1 MLPVLGMRVRG
12 RVIGIDMVRHGW
24 ARLIVLEGLQYPIKT
39 TRSPATRL
47 PVSLAD
53 RPQFSL

>member
-24 ARLIVLEGLQYPIKT
+24 ARLV
-39 TRSPATRL
+39 
-47 PVSLAD
+47 VH
-53 RPQFSL
+53 